1 MKSLSSQARFVPV
14 AVPRTRSRQLISS
27 RAFYALVITGAI
39 SVLAM
44 LAAYLVVQGDW
55 HLAAALIFLPVAV
68 IVLQRYPYMGIVAWL
83 LLAPFLMQTFTS
95 AERQIYWLIHRG
107 LAPITLGIV
116 VVSSALRIR
125 ARELP
130 RLRLPEYAM
139 LGYLLVSILSILIQN
154 PTPAQTLIRFYDA
167 VVIPMCL
174 YGIVRIS
181 MPSKAFIRWLIP
193 LAFLLTVTQAAIG
206 ILSWVRPG
214 LLPSA
219 WLNYVGL
226 RATGSLNSPS
236 VYTTTLVFG
245 GLLTWHTAM
254 SMRRGWKRSAMTGA
268 FLLMVY
274 GIFISYSRASWLMGG
289 VMLLGMLLIY
299 PRSITRLLLVL
310 IPLGLIAGAFFLQ
323 DQLAW
328 ARQRMLSEEAD
339 NSALSRLPVLVAA
352 YRMFQEKPV
361 FGWGYDNFD
370 LYDRRYQGRFGDMV
384 NPVEK
389 DLTSHNVYM
398 TLLAE
403 QGAVGTALYLTP
415 IPLLLWQSLRKFR
428 LLPKQG
434 WLSRRLLWLLW
445 LVVLAFVIVN
455 NFAPM
460 VVVFGLGMYW
470 LNLGLIAAIVY
481 SRKVEI

>member
-1 MKSLSSQARFVPV
+1 MSSQVQILPTAY
-14 AVPRTRSRQLISS
+14 PRSRSRQLISS
-27 RAFYALVITGAI
+27 RAFYTLVISGAI
-39 SVLAM
+39 TGLAAM
-44 LAAYLVVQGDW
+44 AAYLVVQGDW
-55 HLAAALIFLPVAV
+55 HLAVALIFLPAALIFL
-68 IVLQRYPYMGIVAWL
+68 QRYPYLGIVAWL
-83 LLAPFLMQTFTS
+83 LLAPFLMQTFTT

-107 LAPITLGIV
+107 LAPITLGIM
-116 VVSSALRIR
+116 VVSTALRIR
-125 ARELP
+125 AREMP
-130 RLRLPEYAM
+130 RMRLPEYAM
-139 LGYLLVSILSILIQN
+139 LGYLLISVLSILLQN
-154 PTPAQTLIRFYDA
+154 PDPKQTLIRFYDA

-174 YGIVRIS
+174 YGIVRIT
-181 MPSKAFIRWLIP
+181 MPSKAFVRWLIP
-193 LAFLLTVTQAAIG
+193 LAILITVTQAGIG

-219 WLNYVGL
+219 WLNYVGE

-245 GLLTWHTAM
+245 GLLTWHTSM
-254 SMRRGWKRSAMTGA
+254 NMRRGWKRSALTGV

-289 VMLLGMLLIY
+289 IMLAGVLLIY
-299 PRSITRLLLVL
+299 PRSMSRLLFALV
-310 IPLGLIAGAFFLQ
+310 PLGLIVGAIFLQ

-328 ARQRMLSEEAD
+328 ARQRMQSEEAD

-370 LYDRRYQGRFGDMV
+370 LYDRRYQGRFGDIV

-403 QGAVGTALYLTP
+403 QGAVGAGLYLAP
-415 IPLLLWQSLRKFR
+415 IPILLWHSLRKFR

-470 LNLGLIAAIVY
+470 LTLGLIAAIVF